1 MAIYVDTS
9 AAVKL
14 LVREPESAALRRW
27 LREGERELV
36 SSDLLRTELSRV
48 ARRLGDGTQRAEAI
62 LAGIIVLPITTT
74 TFKAAG
80 TLEPANL
87 RSLDALHLA
96 AALDLG
102 DELDAILTYDE
113 RLAAA
118 ATAHGIE
125 VITPA

>member
-27 LREGERELV
+27 LSDRERDLV
-36 SSDLLRTELSRV
+36 SSDLLRTELMRV
-48 ARRLGDGTQRAEAI
+48 ALRMGEGMQRAEAI
-62 LAGIIVLPITTT
+62 LAGIIVLPVTTT
-74 TFKAAG
+74 TFETAG
-80 TLEPANL
+80 TLEPASL

-96 AALDLG
+96 AALDLD

-113 RLAAA
+113 GLAAA
-118 ATAHGIE
+118 ATANG
-125 VITPA
+125 VDVVAPA